1 MVMRLKQE
9 VWDLDRCSGCGAC
22 VAACSKQVL
31 YWDDAQHPLLEER
44 IKHLGLSKTKLDT
57 CTFCAKL
64 CEAACPRLKEWTPLM
79 PRMQLSAQ
87 GIGAAPSADPNGV
100 IRNLLV
106 AARSAGLIDGVVVMD
121 VDPWSLQ
128 PASRVSVTVAEIADA
143 LGAQGLWTPVLDS
156 LNDAVHKLNLRH
168 IAVVGA
174 PCVAEALRNICETD
188 EDEGRLSFYR
198 DAVQLSIATFCTGVY
213 MPDLVGDYFERELG
227 ISPETIRRLVRSES
241 DETLTATLYDGS
253 TRAIPLAAIEG
264 YTRKGCAVCGDF
276 VGESADIGVGLVGAK
291 EGYVTLIT
299 RSNIGDIAIRNA
311 VNLGLLETVDE
322 VDLAALEQ
330 ATAEKERR
338 DRAQAFDDLQLLML
352 DALNDPQKRAG
363 VRVQLAHLYK
373 VPPSAQI
380 KEEKSNVACSGC

>member
-22 VAACSKQVL
+22 VAACNKQVL

-44 IKHLGLSKTKLDT
+44 IKHLGLSETKLDT
-57 CTFCAKL
+57 CTFCPKL
-64 CEAACPRLKEWTPLM
+64 CEAACPRLKEWTPLV
-79 PRMQLSAQ
+79 PRMQLSAR
-87 GIGAAPSADPNGV
+87 GSGAAPSADPNGV

-128 PASRVSVTVAEIADA
+128 PAARVAVTVAEIADA
-143 LGAQGLWTPVLDS
+143 LGMQGLWTPALDA
-156 LNDAVHKLNLRH
+156 LNDAVHRLQLRH
-168 IAVVGA
+168 IAVVGV
-174 PCVAEALRNICETD
+174 PCVAEAVRNIRETD

-198 DAVQLSIATFCTGVY
+198 DAVRLSIATFCTGVY
-213 MPDLVGDYFERELG
+213 MPNLVSDYFERELG
-227 ISPETIRRLVRSES
+227 ISPETIRRLARSES
-241 DETLTATLYDGS
+241 DETLTATLYDGN
-253 TRAIPLAAIEG
+253 TYAIPLVAIKG

-291 EGYVTLIT
+291 EGYATLIT
-299 RSNIGDIAIRNA
+299 RSSIGDVAIRNA
-311 VNLGLLETVDE
+311 VNLGLLETVED

-352 DALNDPQKRAG
+352 DALSDPQKRAG
-363 VRVQLAHLYK
+363 VRTQLAHLYK
-373 VPPSAQI
+373 VPPSAQV
-380 KEEKSNVACSGC
+380 KEEKPNVVCGGC